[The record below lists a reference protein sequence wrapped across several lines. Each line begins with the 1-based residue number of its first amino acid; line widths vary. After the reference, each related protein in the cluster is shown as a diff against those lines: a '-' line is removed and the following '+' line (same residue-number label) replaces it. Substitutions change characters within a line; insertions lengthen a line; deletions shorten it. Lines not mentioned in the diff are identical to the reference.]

1 MGSHVKG
8 LPGIIGAV
16 AVHFLYSSLFL
27 GFTADA
33 AALDILNHSDRFL
46 ARHYQFMHDAVR
58 MRPCGNPY
66 FHAA

>member
-8 LPGIIGAV
+8 LLGIIGAV

-46 ARHYQFMHDAVR
+46 DRHYPFM
-58 MRPCGNPY
+58 
-66 FHAA
+66 